1 MLTVEKKKQAFDY
14 IVCVVMA
21 LAMSLNYVIFI
32 LSNSFAPAGL
42 NGLATMIQYLFHFS
56 VGYMSLL
63 INIPLAIFTF
73 FAVDRRFALKTLLFS
88 LTFSFS
94 LLYLQSLDLSR
105 FIYHTFDGKSTLLAP
120 VASGFINGAIYGV
133 TIRHGGSTGGTDF
146 VAAYVHKKRPEYSLV
161 RVIFALNTAVAVLS
175 YFVYDF
181 NVEPVILCIVYCFI
195 TSHVSDGMLKSGKQA
210 IRAEIVTLHAEEVS
224 DCLLR
229 ELRHGVTILP
239 AVGGYSHQSKSML
252 VCVINK
258 HQITRFTEVMRQ
270 FPDTFVCVS
279 NVTETLGNFKKV
291 AR

>member
-14 IVCVVMA
+14 VVCVAMA
-21 LAMSLNYVIFI
+21 LALSLNYVIFI

-105 FIYHTFDGKSTLLAP
+105 FIYHTADGKSTLLAP
-120 VASGFINGAIYGV
+120 VASGFINGTIYGV

-161 RVIFALNTAVAVLS
+161 RVIFTLNVFVAALS

-181 NVEPVILCIVYCFI
+181 NIEPVILCIVYCFI
-195 TSHVSDGMLKSGKQA
+195 TSHMSDGMLKSGKQA
-210 IRAEIVTLHAEEVS
+210 IRAEIVTPHAEEVS

-258 HQITRFTEVMRQ
+258 HQITRFTEIMRQ

-279 NVTETLGNFKKV
+279 NVTETLGNFKKI

>member
-1 MLTVEKKKQAFDY
+1 MLTVGKKKQAFDY
-14 IVCVVMA
+14 VVCIVMA

-105 FIYHTFDGKSTLLAP
+105 FIYHTADGKSTLLAP

-210 IRAEIVTLHAEEVS
+210 IRAEIVTPHAEEVS

-258 HQITRFTEVMRQ
+258 HQITRFTEIMRQ